1 MLPKK
6 SSQNVLDALHSILNT
21 TEILMAEQ
29 PQDPNAII
37 QFFNNSWHW
46 IIAVLT
52 GAAWTGT
59 LQNRVKHLEHAT
71 SEMKELPLQVARLE
85 TKIDILLADRR
96 QG

>member
-1 MLPKK
+1 
-6 SSQNVLDALHSILNT
+6 
-21 TEILMAEQ
+21 MAEQ
-29 PQDPNAII
+29 PQDTSSLIHFLNT
-37 QFFNNSWHW
+37 SWHW
-46 IIAVLT
+46 IVAVLT

-59 LQNRVKHLEHAT
+59 LQNRVKNLESST

>member
-1 MLPKK
+1 
-6 SSQNVLDALHSILNT
+6 
-21 TEILMAEQ
+21 MAEQ
-29 PQDPNAII
+29 PQDTSLLIHFLNT
-37 QFFNNSWHW
+37 SWHW
-46 IIAVLT
+46 IVAVLT

-59 LQNRVKHLEHAT
+59 LQNRVKNLESST

>member
-1 MLPKK
+1 
-6 SSQNVLDALHSILNT
+6 
-21 TEILMAEQ
+21 MAEQ

>member
-1 MLPKK
+1 
-6 SSQNVLDALHSILNT
+6 
-21 TEILMAEQ
+21 MAEQ
-29 PQDPNAII
+29 PQDTSSLI
-37 QFFNNSWHW
+37 QFLNSSWHW
-46 IIAVLT
+46 IVAVLT

-59 LQNRVKHLEHAT
+59 LQNRVKNLESST

>member
-1 MLPKK
+1 MLPTL
-6 SSQNVLDALHSILNT
+6 QIEDQLDALHSILNT

-37 QFFNNSWHW
+37 HFLNNSWHW
-46 IIAVLT
+46 ILSILT

-59 LQNRVKHLEHAT
+59 LQNRVKHLENAT

>member
-1 MLPKK
+1 MLSAFETKD
-6 SSQNVLDALHSILNT
+6 QLDALHQILNT